1 MIKLIELFGGIGTQ
15 AMAMRALKKN
25 FSSIGYVEWNEE
37 SVACYKAL
45 AKKSIENGTEAA
57 LEMMLDDPTGL
68 DVEDE
73 YDRSIKA
80 RSITD
85 VTAANFPILH
95 NGKDIFIMFSSFPCQ
110 SLSKESKKGREG
122 GGIDPTRRET
132 EPTAEELKSAL
143 VWDTIRIFKELH
155 DADPDS
161 KCCLPHYIFMENVI
175 GMIDVDNRAAT
186 LQILRT
192 LNDIGYDTELMVID
206 GNKIGEPQMRKR
218 VFVVSKLRGVG
229 LPDYQIPD
237 VAMSVT
243 DYNKALGDIMRAP
256 QVTDEE
262 AESLKKT
269 LLAYLDTNPETIV
282 PDTIY
287 AAFDPNNF
295 VESIRKTLET
305 GDKEVLKD
313 YRKGLDTEDNLV
325 WNNTKYGIGINNNL
339 TSVRNV
345 KMTPEKRS
353 LLKTTLNSIVAMKMY
368 TPDFAVFNP
377 DFAKHHAKT
386 TFNKFKKDLLDSS
399 ENAFEEFK
407 YTDDSIIDAWK
418 ASHPEDP
425 DIDGVARSYTNG
437 RMPTTLTKSKLLMI
451 DTVNNVI
458 REPSAK
464 EYGRLQGFTDEDI
477 DEMMITLS
485 NFFLNTS
492 VDVNVRDNRVS
503 RAMNFKTGDSILV
516 PALKVLFDQL
526 PEHCNPSDDVNIYGD
541 DYITDIAKRMDSY
554 KNNLDDRR
562 NSAYKSAAEGVKAI
576 NDEYGD
582 YEIPVQELHSGYL
595 NDREH
600 APVPERVLK
609 KVKAEKGKPSPE
621 RVRTKKRQETPIKPG
636 EQLLDWSQED
646 IDKFIDIDRKA
657 TEAREADGK

>member
-68 DVEDE
+68 DIEDE

-477 DEMMITLS
+477 DEMMVTLS

-600 APVPERVLK
+600 APVPERILK

-621 RVRTKKRQETPIKPG
+621 RVRTKKNKEIPIKPG
-636 EQLLDWSQED
+636 EQLLDWSQDD
-646 IDKFIDIDRKA
+646 IDKFIDIDKKA
-657 TEAREADGK
+657 TAAREAEGK

>member
-68 DVEDE
+68 DIEDE

-477 DEMMITLS
+477 DEMMVTLS

-609 KVKAEKGKPSPE
+609 KIKAEKGKPSPE
-621 RVRTKKRQETPIKPG
+621 RVRTKKNKEIPIKPG
-636 EQLLDWSQED
+636 EQLLNWSQED
-646 IDKFIDIDRKA
+646 IDKFIDIDKKA
-657 TEAREADGK
+657 TAAREADGK